1 MATYQAKPFP
11 SRNHIRAPLKSD
23 WLADA
28 TSLGSAFVIIFILL
42 QGWASPLT
50 GWSVDASAS
59 TILRNGFLP
68 SYVLILYLLAGR
80 PATAGQALMR
90 SPLLVLLIALCFVS
104 AFWSIDA
111 NATIRRAVALM
122 FTSLAGVVISA
133 RWGWRTVAELL
144 AGNFALIAVGS
155 LAVGILLPQYGR
167 MDELFPGSWRGL
179 YLEKN
184 ALGGIMS
191 LGVSVCAAAAIL
203 RPRRRAVWVCS
214 ALLCLVLV
222 LLSTSKTS
230 LVSTVLG
237 LASLAGIWL
246 VRRGPATA
254 VCVTWLAVF
263 SIGAL
268 AAVAVITPG
277 LFFETLGKDATFTGR
292 TEIWT
297 AAIRQVETQP
307 WTGFGYGV
315 LWDHR
320 EPYDPASWI
329 ASHAGFV
336 AGHAHNGWLE
346 VWLGLGY
353 IGLAVW
359 TLYFLEVSFRSL
371 VAAYQHPGAYL
382 ALPVVVMIALRS
394 ITEVS
399 VLDYHDGEWTL
410 FVMMATS
417 LMIGAQDVGSPM
429 GTAERDRLLGAR
441 RWSGGRR
448 ADFAAGVRHRR
459 SVG

>member
-1 MATYQAKPFP
+1 MASSQAKPFP
-11 SRNHIRAPLKSD
+11 GRNQIRAPQASD

-28 TSLGSAFVIIFILL
+28 ASLGAAFLIIFILL

-59 TILRNGFLP
+59 AILRNGFLP
-68 SYVLILYLLAGR
+68 SYVLILYLLVGQSAS
-80 PATAGQALMR
+80 TARALIR
-90 SPLLVLLIALCFVS
+90 SPLLILLVALCFVS

-111 NATIRRAVALM
+111 DATLRRSVALL

-144 AGNFALIAVGS
+144 AGNFALIALGS

-191 LGVSVCAAAAIL
+191 LGVSVCGAAAIL
-203 RPRRRAVWVCS
+203 RPDRRTLWLCS
-214 ALLCLVLV
+214 AVLCLVLV

-237 LASLAGIWL
+237 VASIIGIWL

-254 VCVTWLAVF
+254 VVVTWFATLLV
-263 SIGAL
+263 GAI
-268 AAVAVITPG
+268 AAVLIVAPG
-277 LFFETLGKDATFTGR
+277 LVFETLGKDATFTGR

-297 AAIRQVETQP
+297 AAIRQVQTQP

-320 EPYDPASWI
+320 APYDPASWI

-346 VWLGLGY
+346 VWLALGY
-353 IGLAVW
+353 IGLAIW
-359 TLYFLEVSFRSL
+359 TLYFLEIFFRSL
-371 VAAYQHPGAYL
+371 AAAYQHPGAYL

-410 FVMMATS
+410 FVIVATS
-417 LMIGAQDVGSPM
+417 LMLGAQDVGSQT
-429 GTAERDRLLGAR
+429 GAGQRDRFLGGR
-441 RWSGGRR
+441 RWSGVRR
-448 ADFAAGVRHRR
+448 SYLAHGSHRR
-459 SVG
+459 SAS